1 MCLVLQCERPAVLLF
16 SVGDM
21 SLHLHVLFSQRNTPR
36 WLVLS
41 LDMAICL
48 FAYVAAFLVRFE
60 FSLPSSEL
68 DLAKKFL
75 PILLAIRLISFLLGK
90 TYAGIIRFTSTQDTM
105 RIFTVITAGSL
116 IFATLN
122 AARYLFWDKLFFIP
136 YSIVVLE
143 YLVALF
149 SMIALR
155 VGVKALY
162 NELKNPSRINKR
174 AIIYGAG
181 ESGLITKQAIDRDPR
196 TKMEVIAFIDDNP
209 HKNGKTLDGKSIFSR
224 EKLDELYGSEKI
236 DEVIIAIPSLD
247 AKMKADFI
255 AKALQAGVHVSNI
268 PPINQWIG
276 GQLSAKQIR
285 DIRIEE
291 LLGRD
296 TIELESSSIKAQV
309 TGKIVL
315 VTGAAGSIGSE
326 LVRQLLRCK
335 AGKVI
340 ILDQA
345 ETPIFLFE
353 NELLAAGYTGHFEV
367 VIGDVCNAD
376 RMRRMM
382 THFRPHIV
390 YHAAAYKHVP
400 LMEHNPSVAVLTNV
414 QGTRIMA
421 DLAEEFQVETFV
433 LISTD
438 KAVNPTN
445 VMGATKRVAEMYVQS
460 KDKQSP
466 TAYVTTRFGNVLGSN
481 GSVIPT
487 FRKQIENGEPLTV
500 THPDVTRFFMTIPE
514 ASRLVL
520 EAGAMSQGGE
530 IFAFDMG
537 ESVKVIDL
545 AKNMIRLSGLELGR
559 DIEIKITGLRP
570 GEKLFEEVLNSA
582 EDTVA
587 THHPKILRARVR
599 EYDYAEINLQVT
611 QLVASFD
618 TQNNLEIVK
627 RLKGLVPEYIS
638 QNSEFTSLDRKD

>member
-1 MCLVLQCERPAVLLF
+1 
-16 SVGDM
+16 M
-21 SLHLHVLFSQRNTPR
+21 SLHLHVFFSQRNTPR
-36 WLVLS
+36 WLILS

-48 FAYVAAFLVRFE
+48 FAYVAAYLVRFE
-60 FSLPSSEL
+60 FSLPTLEL

-75 PILLAIRLISFLLGK
+75 PILLGTRLVSFLVGK

-105 RIFTVITAGSL
+105 RIFKVITSGSI

-122 AARYLFWDKLFFIP
+122 AVRYFFWDDHFFIP
-136 YSIVVLE
+136 YSIIVLE

-155 VGVKALY
+155 FGVKTLY
-162 NELKNPSRINKR
+162 NELKKPSTINKR

-224 EKLDELYGSEKI
+224 EKLDELYASENI

-268 PPINQWIG
+268 PPIDQWIG

-326 LVRQLLRCK
+326 LVRQLLGCK
-335 AGKVI
+335 AEKVI

-345 ETPIFLFE
+345 ETPIFLLE
-353 NELLAAGYTGHFEV
+353 NELHAAGYTGRFEV
-367 VIGDVCNAD
+367 VMGDVCNAD

-382 THFRPHIV
+382 AHFRPHIV

-460 KDKQSP
+460 KDKQSR

-537 ESVKVIDL
+537 DSVKVIDL

-582 EDTVA
+582 EDAVA

-599 EYDYAEINLQVT
+599 EYDFAEINLQVT
-611 QLVASFD
+611 ELVASFD
-618 TQNNLEIVK
+618 TQNNLEIVR
-627 RLKGLVPEYIS
+627 RLKRLVPEYIS
-638 QNSEFTSLDRKD
+638 QNSEFTSLDGKA

>member
-1 MCLVLQCERPAVLLF
+1 MLIPK
-16 SVGDM
+16 
-21 SLHLHVLFSQRNTPR
+21 RNTPR
-36 WLVLS
+36 WIILLI
-41 LDMAICL
+41 DIAICL
-48 FAYVAAFLVRFE
+48 MAYVAAYLVRFE
-60 FSLPSSEL
+60 FAPPTSEL
-68 DLAKKFL
+68 ALAKAFI
-75 PILLAIRLISFLLGK
+75 PVLLSVRLISFLLGK
-90 TYAGIIRFTSTQDTM
+90 TYAGIIRFTSSQDTL
-105 RIFTVITAGSL
+105 RIFTVLTLGS
-116 IFATLN
+116 IVFSAFN
-122 AARYLFWDKLFFIP
+122 ALKYWLWDGSFFIP

-143 YLVALF
+143 YLISLF
-149 SMIALR
+149 SMIVLR
-155 VGVKALY
+155 IAVKVVY
-162 NELKNPSRINKR
+162 VELKNPGKVSRR

-209 HKNGKTLDGKSIFSR
+209 HKHGKTLDGKSIFSR
-224 EKLDELYGSEKI
+224 AKLDELYASEKI

-255 AKALQAGVHVSNI
+255 TNALQAGVHVSNI

-285 DIRIEE
+285 EIKIEE
-291 LLGRD
+291 LLGRE
-296 TIELESSSIKAQV
+296 TIELESTAVIGQV
-309 TGKIVL
+309 KDKTVL

-326 LVRQLLRCK
+326 LVRQLLQCK
-335 AGKVI
+335 AAKVI

-345 ETPIFLFE
+345 ETPIFLLE
-353 NELLAAGYTGHFEV
+353 NELLAAGHQGHFEV
-367 VIGDVCNAD
+367 VMGDVCNAD

-382 THFRPHIV
+382 THFRPQIV

-400 LMEHNPSVAVLTNV
+400 LMEQNPSMAVLTNV
-414 QGTRIMA
+414 QGTRVMA
-421 DLAEEFQVETFV
+421 DLADEFGVETFV

-460 KDKQSP
+460 KDKHSK

-487 FRKQIENGEPLTV
+487 FRKQIENGGPITV
-500 THPDVTRFFMTIPE
+500 THPEVTRFFMTIPE

-520 EAGAMSQGGE
+520 EAGAMSTGGE

-559 DIEIKITGLRP
+559 DIDVVYTGLRP
-570 GEKLFEEVLNSA
+570 GEKLYEEVLSA
-582 EDTVA
+582 AEGTIA
-587 THHPKILRARVR
+587 THNPKILRARVR
-599 EYDYAEINLQVT
+599 EYDFNEVSRSVT
-611 QLVASFD
+611 ELISLFD
-618 TQNNLEIVK
+618 TQNNLEMVR
-627 RLKGLVPEYIS
+627 RLKQLVPEYIS
-638 QNSEFTSLDRKD
+638 QNSEYSGLDRKD

>member
-1 MCLVLQCERPAVLLF
+1 M
-16 SVGDM
+16 
-21 SLHLHVLFSQRNTPR
+21 
-36 WLVLS
+36 
-41 LDMAICL
+41 
-48 FAYVAAFLVRFE
+48 AYVAAYLVRFE
-60 FSLPSSEL
+60 FAPPTSEL
-68 DLAKKFL
+68 ALAKAFI
-75 PILLAIRLISFLLGK
+75 PVLLSVRLISFLLGK
-90 TYAGIIRFTSTQDTM
+90 TYAGIIRFTSSQDTL
-105 RIFTVITAGSL
+105 RIFTVLTLGS
-116 IFATLN
+116 IVFSAFN
-122 AARYLFWDKLFFIP
+122 ALKYWLWDGSFFIP

-143 YLVALF
+143 YLISLF
-149 SMIALR
+149 SMIVLR
-155 VGVKALY
+155 IAVKVVY
-162 NELKNPSRINKR
+162 VELKNPGKVSRR

-209 HKNGKTLDGKSIFSR
+209 HKHGKTLDGKSIFSR
-224 EKLDELYGSEKI
+224 AKLDELYASEKI

-255 AKALQAGVHVSNI
+255 TNALQAGVHVSNI

-285 DIRIEE
+285 EIKIEE
-291 LLGRD
+291 LLGRE
-296 TIELESSSIKAQV
+296 TIELESTAVIGQV
-309 TGKIVL
+309 KDKTVL

-326 LVRQLLRCK
+326 LVRQLLQCK
-335 AGKVI
+335 AAKVI

-345 ETPIFLFE
+345 ETPIFLLE
-353 NELLAAGYTGHFEV
+353 NELLAAGHQGHFEV
-367 VIGDVCNAD
+367 VMGDVCNAD

-382 THFRPHIV
+382 THFLPQIV

-400 LMEHNPSVAVLTNV
+400 LMEQNPSMAVLTNV
-414 QGTRIMA
+414 QGTRVMA
-421 DLAEEFQVETFV
+421 DLADEFGVETFV

-460 KDKQSP
+460 KDKHSK

-487 FRKQIENGEPLTV
+487 FRKQIENGGPITV
-500 THPDVTRFFMTIPE
+500 THPEVTRFFMTIPE

-520 EAGAMSQGGE
+520 EAGAMSTGGE

-559 DIEIKITGLRP
+559 DIDVVYTGLRP
-570 GEKLFEEVLNSA
+570 GEKLYEEVLSA
-582 EDTVA
+582 AEGTIA
-587 THHPKILRARVR
+587 THNPKILRARVR
-599 EYDYAEINLQVT
+599 EYDFNEVSRSVT
-611 QLVASFD
+611 ELISLFD
-618 TQNNLEIVK
+618 TQNNLEMVR
-627 RLKGLVPEYIS
+627 RLKQLVPEYIS
-638 QNSEFTSLDRKD
+638 QNSEYSGLDRKD

>member
-1 MCLVLQCERPAVLLF
+1 MLIP
-16 SVGDM
+16 
-21 SLHLHVLFSQRNTPR
+21 QRNTPR
-36 WLVLS
+36 WIILLIDLS
-41 LDMAICL
+41 ICAG
-48 FAYVAAFLVRFE
+48 AYAAAYLVRFE
-60 FSLPSSEL
+60 FAPPASEL
-68 DLAKKFL
+68 KLAIAFI
-75 PILLAIRLISFLLGK
+75 PILLGVRLLSFLMGK
-90 TYAGIIRFTSTQDTM
+90 TYAGIIRFTSSQDTV
-105 RIFTVITAGSL
+105 RIFKVLTAGT
-116 IFATLN
+116 IVFALLN
-122 AARYLFWDKLFFIP
+122 AIRYWVSDGLFFVP

-143 YLVALF
+143 YLISLF
-149 SMIALR
+149 SMIVLR
-155 VGVKALY
+155 IGIKVLY
-162 NELKNPSRINKR
+162 VELKNPGKVSKR

-196 TKMEVIAFIDDNP
+196 TRMEVIAFIDDNP
-209 HKNGKTLDGKSIFSR
+209 HKHGKTLDGKSIFSR
-224 EKLDELYGSEKI
+224 AKLDELYAAGKI

-255 AKALQAGVHVSNI
+255 ANALQAGVHISNI

-285 DIRIEE
+285 EIKIEE
-291 LLGRD
+291 LLGRE
-296 TIELESSSIKAQV
+296 TIELESSSVIQQV
-309 TGKIVL
+309 TGKTVL

-326 LVRQLLRCK
+326 LVRQLLQCK
-335 AGKVI
+335 AEKVI

-345 ETPIFLFE
+345 ETPIFLLE
-353 NELLAAGYTGHFEV
+353 NELLAGGHKGHFEV
-367 VIGDVCNAD
+367 VMGDVCNTD

-400 LMEHNPSVAVLTNV
+400 LMEQNPSVAVLTNV
-414 QGTRIMA
+414 QGTRVMA
-421 DLAEEFQVETFV
+421 DLAEDFGVETFV

-460 KDKQSP
+460 KDSESK

-487 FRKQIENGEPLTV
+487 FRKQIEEGGPITV
-500 THPDVTRFFMTIPE
+500 THPEVTRYFMTIPE

-520 EAGAMSQGGE
+520 EAGAMSEGGE

-559 DIEIKITGLRP
+559 DIEIAITGLRP
-570 GEKLFEEVLNSA
+570 GEKLYEEVLNSA
-582 EDTVA
+582 EGTVA

-599 EYDYAEINLQVT
+599 EYNHSEICNRVSE
-611 QLVASFD
+611 LVALFD
-618 TQNNLEIVK
+618 AQNNLEMV
-627 RLKGLVPEYIS
+627 RLLKKMVPEYIS
-638 QNSEFTSLDRKD
+638 QNSQYTSLDRKD